1 MKKSLIIGLVGIL
14 LASWGYSGHK
24 TLQGM
29 AVEILL
35 KIGESEDIVSLFQ
48 SNKAYLV
55 ENSIRPDERRKA
67 DKTEAPKHFLD
78 MDAPVFGEDYLHAI
92 PHDKEL
98 AIEKYGLEVF
108 EKEGLV
114 QWEVPR
120 VYRKLVEAFRAN
132 NTDSILYYAADLG
145 HYVSD
150 AHVPLHATKNYDGQ
164 LTGQKGAHA
173 LWESLVVENLNI
185 TESVDWV
192 NIHSEDRMIK
202 NVDEEIWKI
211 LEESNG
217 MVKELLDKEREVS
230 KGFTPETKFYP
241 VERNGR
247 TYQYYTKEFINAY
260 EKEVGK
266 TVEKRLQESA
276 LSVARFWWTAYK
288 ESGRKQG

>member
-1 MKKSLIIGLVGIL
+1 MKKSLIIVLVGIL
-14 LASWGYSGHK
+14 VGSWGYSGHK

-35 KIGESEDIVSLFQ
+35 KIGDSEEVSSLFQ
-48 SNKAYLV
+48 ANKAYLV
-55 ENSIRPDERRKA
+55 EHSIRPDERRRS

-78 MDAPVFGEDYLHAI
+78 MDAEIFGEDYLHAI

-98 AIEKYGLEVF
+98 AIKKYGLEVF

-120 VYRKLVEAFRAN
+120 VYRKLVEAFREN
-132 NTDSILYYAADLG
+132 NPDSILYYAADLG

-173 LWESLVVENLNI
+173 LWESLVVENLKI
-185 TESVDWV
+185 SESVDWATIQSKEMV
-192 NIHSEDRMIK
+192 IE

-211 LEESNG
+211 LEESHG
-217 MVKELLDKEREVS
+217 MVKELLDKERLVS
-230 KGFTPETKFYP
+230 KGFTKETKFYP

-247 TYQYYTKEFINAY
+247 TYQYYTKEFIKAY

-276 LSVARFWWTAYK
+276 LSVARFWWTAYR
-288 ESGRKQG
+288 ESEL

>member
-1 MKKSLIIGLVGIL
+1 MKIKILFIGFGFL

-35 KIGESEDIVSLFQ
+35 KFGETEDMISLFQ
-48 SNKAYLV
+48 ANKGYLV
-55 ENSIRPDERRKA
+55 EHSIRPDERRRS
-67 DKTEAPKHFLD
+67 DKIEAPKHFLD
-78 MDAPVFGEDYLHAI
+78 MDAEVFGEDYLHAI
-92 PHDKEL
+92 PHDKEA

-120 VYRKLVEAFRAN
+120 VYRKLVEAFREN
-132 NTDSILYYAADLG
+132 NQDSILYYAADLG

-173 LWESLVVENLNI
+173 LWESLVVENLSLS
-185 TESVDWV
+185 ESVEWA
-192 NIHSEDRMIK
+192 NINSEDRMIE

-211 LEESNG
+211 LEESHG

-230 KGFTPETKFYP
+230 KGFTKETKFYP

-247 TYQYYTKEFINAY
+247 TYQYYTKEFIKAY

-276 LSVARFWWTAYK
+276 LSVARFWWTAYR
-288 ESGRKQG
+288 ESEE